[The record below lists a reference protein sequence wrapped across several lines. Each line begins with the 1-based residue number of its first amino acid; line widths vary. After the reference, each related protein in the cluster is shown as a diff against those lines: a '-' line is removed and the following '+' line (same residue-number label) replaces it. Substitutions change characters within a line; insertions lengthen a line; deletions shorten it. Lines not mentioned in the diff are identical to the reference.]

1 MTPRRIITVASGK
14 GGVGKSTFAINFALT
29 LARVAPTVLV
39 DLDSGTSSVR
49 NTIAAPVERDLYH
62 FFRRGE
68 RLDRCLT
75 TLPASLDPTGDFRN
89 FSFVAAPQHAIEEF
103 TNLSDINRVHLTRAI
118 NQLPASYVIVDLRAG
133 LDTSVLD
140 FLPHSN
146 SGVLVFTPH
155 HPAATMA
162 AADIVKALLFRKL
175 RLVFASDGPLA
186 TGGGSAAQLAT
197 VNGLL
202 DRVEDSYDD
211 RIPNLDA
218 FLTDLFRAFGDAPVV
233 RVLAE
238 NIANFGVFFVLNLF
252 DGVRESFDGA
262 VAPFVKV
269 LQSQVSAQLAI
280 HNLGWIVSSREVH
293 EGNCRRR
300 PIVLKPASGSGERR
314 DKHLAELEALA
325 SLVGHTRSARQKG
338 STTTDYLLSIDP
350 GRLLADQLEVLN
362 AMHRDPASMQVR
374 DNFAYIARRA
384 LHALAS
390 LPPDRFGQRR
400 LLTPVELCQALL
412 RSTALPTPGSGGDAD
427 EVPLL

>member
-62 FFRRGE
+62 FFRKGE
-68 RLDRCLT
+68 PLDRCMT
-75 TLPASLDPTGDFRN
+75 PLPEKLDPTGHFRD

-103 TNLSDINRVHLTRAI
+103 TNLSDTNRVRLIRAI
-118 NQLPASYVIVDLRAG
+118 NQLPASYVILDLRAG
-133 LDTSVLD
+133 LDTNVLD
-140 FLPHSN
+140 LLPHSN
-146 SGVLVFTPH
+146 SGILVFTPH

-175 RLVFASDGPLA
+175 RLVFSTDGPLA
-186 TGGGSAAQLAT
+186 NAEGASSQLAT
-197 VNGLL
+197 INGLL

-218 FLTDLFRAFGDAPVV
+218 FLTDLFQAFGDAPVV
-233 RVLAE
+233 RALAE

-252 DGVRESFDGA
+252 DGVRESFDAA
-262 VAPFVKV
+262 VAPFVRL
-269 LQSQVSAQLAI
+269 LQSQVSAQIAI
-280 HNLGWIVSSREVH
+280 HNLGWIVNSREVH
-293 EGNCRRR
+293 EGNCHRR
-300 PIVLKPASGSGERR
+300 PIVLKTVSDGNLRR
-314 DKHLAELEALA
+314 DKILADLEALA
-325 SLVGHTRSARQKG
+325 DMAGTPRAPARRRS
-338 STTTDYLLSIDP
+338 TIDYLLSIDP
-350 GRLLADQLEVLN
+350 RGVLLDQLEVLN
-362 AMHRDPASMQVR
+362 AMHRDPAALQVR

-384 LHALAS
+384 LHALGS
-390 LPPDRFGQRR
+390 LPPDRFGQRQ

-412 RSTALPTPGSGGDAD
+412 RSAAVLTLDSDGDAAA
-427 EVPLL
+427 VPLP